1 MKEHVTVIPEDKII
15 IVDGLPLQC
24 EFDTHIAG
32 LHALQW
38 HNGKGGIEIVSDD
51 GKISNHEISSYVD
64 EVQPYVDIWL
74 AKYDEIN
81 IPYVPTL
88 EEAKNIKLAEINA
101 TCDSILN
108 AATATYPASEVLT
121 FDQQTKE
128 AEAYQADNTASVQLL
143 SALAISRNIP
153 LPELVKRVLAKHDA
167 FSALSGTVIGQRQA
181 LEDVLDTLTTVE
193 AVQALEVNIQI
204 PEAAA

>member
-1 MKEHVTVIPEDKII
+1 MKEHVTVIPKDGII
-15 IVDGLPLQC
+15 IINDIALPC
-24 EFDTHIAG
+24 EFDPHVSG

-38 HNGKGGIEIVSDD
+38 NNGKGELEIISD
-51 GKISNHEISSYVD
+51 GKISNLEITSYTT
-64 EVQPYVDIWL
+64 EVKPYVDLWQ

-88 EEAKNIKLAEINA
+88 EEAKNTKLAEINA
-101 TCDSILN
+101 SCDRILN

-121 FDQQTKE
+121 FDQQTAE
-128 AEAYQADNTASVQLL
+128 AQAYQADNTASVPLL
-143 SALAISRNIP
+143 SALAASRNIP
-153 LPELVKRVLAKHDA
+153 LPDLVGRVIAKHDD

-193 AVQALEVNIQI
+193 SVHELVVNIQI

>member
-15 IVDGLPLQC
+15 LVNGEALSC
-24 EFDTHIAG
+24 EFDAIAG
-32 LHALQW
+32 FHALQW
-38 HNGKGGIEIVSDD
+38 HDGKGELEIIEN
-51 GKISNHEISSYVD
+51 GKISNVAIKSYTS
-64 EVQPYVDIWL
+64 EVKPYVDIWL

-88 EEAKNIKLAEINA
+88 EEAKNTKLAEINA
-101 TCDSILN
+101 TCDRILN

>member
-1 MKEHVTVIPEDKII
+1 M
-15 IVDGLPLQC
+15 
-24 EFDTHIAG
+24 
-32 LHALQW
+32 
-38 HNGKGGIEIVSDD
+38 
-51 GKISNHEISSYVD
+51 
-64 EVQPYVDIWL
+64 
-74 AKYDEIN
+74 
-81 IPYVPTL
+81 PTL